1 MEKDFRYKMRHIG
14 DAFADQ
20 IGNLGHAI
28 KGSVRGTELTYRID
42 ALKMEKGKIVVR
54 IGKRMAEIRKKD
66 PTLNILEDNIMTK
79 LFYKLDQI
87 EDAIEAF
94 TKEREERLYPNR
106 FAAKQSGA

>member
-20 IGNLGHAI
+20 VENLSHAI
-28 KGSVRGTELTYRID
+28 KGSVRGIELTYRID
-42 ALKMEKGKIVVR
+42 ALKKEKGEIVIRV
-54 IGKRMAEIRKKD
+54 GKRMAEIRKKD
-66 PTLNILEDNIMTK
+66 PTLSILEDKIMTK

-87 EDAIEAF
+87 EDEIEAF

-106 FAAKQSGA
+106 FAGKQSVT